1 MYFYEAK
8 DWKLLECQLNI
19 ILLKLVKYNHTI
31 ARR

>member
-19 ILLKLVKYNHTI
+19 LFYVYKINIIL
-31 ARR
+31 